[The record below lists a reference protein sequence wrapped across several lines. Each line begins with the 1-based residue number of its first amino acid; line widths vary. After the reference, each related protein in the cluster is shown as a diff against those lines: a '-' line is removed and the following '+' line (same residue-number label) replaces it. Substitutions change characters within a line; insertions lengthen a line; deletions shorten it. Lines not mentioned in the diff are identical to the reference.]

1 MTCTRLG
8 NACIAAI
15 LVLGPAVIARV
26 VSTREAS
33 TAPAR
38 TLVGDP
44 TSMALDSA
52 TLPISA
58 TLTSRAVAMLAAGDP
73 RARLLVVLRGR
84 DRLNC
89 EDLGRQLRELQRAS
103 GPDRQ
108 AVIVTENAATDGYRA
123 YGRREHLRMPVLGLS
138 ADSLLVT
145 PSRLPTPAVL
155 V

>member
-1 MTCTRLG
+1 
-8 NACIAAI
+8 
-15 LVLGPAVIARV
+15 
-26 VSTREAS
+26 
-33 TAPAR
+33 
-38 TLVGDP
+38 
-44 TSMALDSA
+44 
-52 TLPISA
+52 
-58 TLTSRAVAMLAAGDP
+58 MLAAGDP